1 LKGSDP
7 FEVVRD
13 MAKFND
19 LKTFL
24 YSWGVLTNTIIG
36 IGIFAL
42 PYAALKVGLP
52 LALLYLAGLGAVV
65 GLIHSMFGELALK
78 TPDYKRLVGFAK
90 IHLGRWAQAVAV
102 AISIIGFFGSLLAYI
117 IIGGGFLYQ
126 FCAPFLGGSETL
138 YGVVYFALGA
148 LFVYLGIAFIS
159 RFEFWGLVLFFMI
172 LLLLAV
178 QGMPLISWENFTART
193 GGAADIFFPYGPILF
208 AFWATSSIPEIEEM
222 LGRNGGKKML
232 GKVISA
238 SMATVFFTYLLFI
251 FFIVGIGGAQTA
263 ESALIGL
270 QDVLGA
276 NVVAILFFLG
286 FITTF
291 SSFIITGLSLK
302 KILAYDLKINRNLA
316 WLITSA
322 VPIALFLS
330 GLRDFMMIFSL
341 IGGVFLAIDGIL
353 IILMYQK
360 IRPDRKM
367 ICWPL
372 LLILAGGIIYELV
385 YYFV

>member
-1 LKGSDP
+1 
-7 FEVVRD
+7 

-24 YSWGVLTNTIIG
+24 YPWGVLTNTIIG

-78 TPDYKRLVGFAK
+78 TPDYKRLVGFAR

-102 AISIIGFFGSLLAYI
+102 AISIVGFFGSLLAYI

-148 LFVYLGIAFIS
+148 LFVYLGIGFIS

-172 LLLLAV
+172 LVLLAV
-178 QGMPLISWENFTART
+178 KGMPLISGENFAART
-193 GGAADIFFPYGPILF
+193 GGAADIFFPYGP
-208 AFWATSSIPEIEEM
+208 S
-222 LGRNGGKKML
+222 
-232 GKVISA
+232 KVISA

-270 QDVLGA
+270 QDALGA
-276 NVVAILFFLG
+276 NVAAVLFFLG

-302 KILAYDLKINRNLA
+302 KILAYDLKINKNLA